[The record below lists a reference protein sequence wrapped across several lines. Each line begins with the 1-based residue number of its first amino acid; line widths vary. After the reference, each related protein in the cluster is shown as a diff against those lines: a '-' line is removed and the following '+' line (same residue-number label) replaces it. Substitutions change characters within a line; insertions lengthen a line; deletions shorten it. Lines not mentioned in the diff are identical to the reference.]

1 MRGTWVFFCLAGLA
15 ATSGVWLT
23 AVVIAM
29 VQPDGHTC
37 ITIGYARPD
46 AWVLNVVIYPDGFVM
61 AQHFHQNL
69 TRYDG
74 PYAKLSRAHVDHP
87 VTFRSLFPRVLKT
100 RATILPGTVSAGTVF
115 HLSPAILF
123 FLLLC
128 GHAVGWPLLR
138 RRRRRKQG
146 RCLRCGY
153 DLRGV
158 SSLACSECGLVNA
171 YRDAAK

>member
-1 MRGTWVFFCLAGLA
+1 MRGAWVFFCLAGLVA
-15 ATSGVWLT
+15 VSGAWLT
-23 AVVIAM
+23 AAVIAL
-29 VQPDGHTC
+29 VRPDGHTC
-37 ITIGYARPD
+37 MTFGYARPD
-46 AWVLNVVIYPDGFVM
+46 AWVLNVVVYSDGFVL

-74 PYAKLSRAHVDHP
+74 PYAKLSRADEEHA
-87 VTFRSLFPRVLKT
+87 VTFRSLFPRVVKT
-100 RATILPGTVSAGTVF
+100 RTTISAGTVF
-115 HLSPAILF
+115 HLSPAILV

-153 DLRGV
+153 DLRGAA
-158 SSLACSECGLVNA
+158 SPACTECGFVNA
-171 YRDAAK
+171 YRDVAK